1 MEDKLTI
8 KRLSDDGY
16 QTLGLIFSPS
26 NIVFHSL
33 ELPWKNN
40 EHKISCIPKGIY
52 DVEKR
57 YSEKYGWHFH
67 VLNVPDRDMILV
79 HVGNYFSDIKGCI
92 LPGKGL
98 ADINGDG
105 KLDVTASRPA
115 LNALLKIMPD
125 KFKLEII

>member
-1 MEDKLTI
+1 MEEKLTI
-8 KRLSDDGY
+8 KRLSDNGY
-16 QTLGLIFSPS
+16 QTLGLLYNPS
-26 NIVFHSL
+26 TTVYHTL

-40 EHKISCIPKGIY
+40 EHQISCIPKGIY
-52 DVEKR
+52 DVVKR
-57 YSEKYGWHFH
+57 YTKERGWHFH
-67 VLNVPDRDMILV
+67 ILNVPDRDIVLM
-79 HVGNYFSDIKGCI
+79 HVGNYFTDILGCV

-115 LNALLKIMPD
+115 LNALLKIMPE

>member
-1 MEDKLTI
+1 MDKLTI

-57 YSEKYGWHFH
+57 YGEKYGRHFH
-67 VLNVPDRDMILV
+67 VLNVPNRDMILV
-79 HVGNYFSDIKGCI
+79 HPLNFSWQSLGCI
-92 LPGKGL
+92 GVGKGL
-98 ADINGDG
+98 VDMNGDG
-105 KLDVTASRPA
+105 KLDVTSSRAA
-115 LNALLKIMPD
+115 LNVLLKVMPQT
-125 KFKLEII
+125 FKLEII